1 MTIDEIRERAETE
14 LVVAIEEEWGYRS
27 FIWFPGLSGAELE
40 AWWLAMEDVETFWK
54 TESGTKIRLRHGWP
68 GDFIDAIEPDN
79 LCGLWRELWKTAPY
93 VSHID
98 INWQADMDSPDSYL
112 KRRSD
117 GIVFVHKGAT
127 GRGSDEA

>member
-1 MTIDEIRERAETE
+1 MTIDEIRKRAETE

-68 GDFIDAIEPDN
+68 GDFIDAEEPDN
-79 LCGLWRELWKTAPY
+79 LYDLWSELWKTAPY

-98 INWQADMDSPDSYL
+98 MNWQIDMESPDSYL

-127 GRGSDEA
+127 GNEK